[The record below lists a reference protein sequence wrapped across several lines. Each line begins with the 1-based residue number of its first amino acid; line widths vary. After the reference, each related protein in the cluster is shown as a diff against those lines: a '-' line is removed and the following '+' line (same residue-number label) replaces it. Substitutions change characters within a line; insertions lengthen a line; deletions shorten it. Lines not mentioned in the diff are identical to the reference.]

1 MKGDF
6 GGERMA
12 VGRRTVLGGGLAVPS
27 LDTVSRHENR
37 TRAMSAE
44 ELGFDPTLKKKKK
57 SKDVVAASADSEA
70 SKGNDD
76 DLFSGL
82 KKKKKKSKDTEAAK
96 AEDDLTESFE
106 GLKLKK
112 KKKKKASADIDEF
125 EKQLQ
130 EAGIDESAVAESAA
144 KSDLIPYSQ
153 LLDRFY
159 GILKEKN
166 PELAGGQQQRLKIP
180 PPEVLRDGNKK
191 TVFANVQQIAQVLQR
206 NPSHLIQY
214 LFAELGTSGSID
226 GEQRLIIKGRFQAKN
241 IEGVLRRYI
250 QEYVICRTCKSM
262 NTELK
267 REAANRL
274 HFIVCKACGSTK
286 SVTSIRTGFTA
297 NVGAMKKKK

>member
-1 MKGDF
+1 
-6 GGERMA
+6 
-12 VGRRTVLGGGLAVPS
+12 
-27 LDTVSRHENR
+27 
-37 TRAMSAE
+37 MSAE
-44 ELGFDPTLKKKKK
+44 ELGFDPSIKKKKK
-57 SKDVVAASADSEA
+57 SKDVAPVSVDSETTTVA
-70 SKGNDD
+70 STEDD

-82 KKKKKKSKDTEAAK
+82 KKKKKKSKDKKDTSEEPSADVT
-96 AEDDLTESFE
+96 DDLSESFE
-106 GLKLKK
+106 GMKLKK
-112 KKKKKASADIDEF
+112 KKKKKVVAADIDEF

-130 EAGIDESAVAESAA
+130 DAGIDESIVNETSK

-166 PELAGGQQQRLKIP
+166 PELAGGQQQKLKIP

-191 TVFANVQQIAQVLQR
+191 TIFANVQQISQVLQR

-226 GEQRLIIKGRFQAKN
+226 GEQRLIIKGRFQSKN

-297 NVGAMKKKK
+297 NVGAMKKKRV

>member
-1 MKGDF
+1 
-6 GGERMA
+6 
-12 VGRRTVLGGGLAVPS
+12 
-27 LDTVSRHENR
+27 
-37 TRAMSAE
+37 MSAE
-44 ELGFDPTLKKKKK
+44 ELGFDPSLKKKKK
-57 SKDVVAASADSEA
+57 SKDVSEEVDTSAQSATGE
-70 SKGNDD
+70 D
-76 DLFSGL
+76 DLFAGL
-82 KKKKKKSKDTEAAK
+82 KKKKKKSKDKKEES
-96 AEDDLTESFE
+96 AETADTVDDLSESFE
-106 GLKLKK
+106 GMKLKK
-112 KKKKKASADIDEF
+112 KKKKKTTSSEVDDF

-130 EAGIDESAVAESAA
+130 EAGVDESITETSTNKAN
-144 KSDLIPYSQ
+144 LIPYSQ

-180 PPEVLRDGNKK
+180 PPEVLRDGSKK
-191 TVFANVQQIAQVLQR
+191 TLFANVQQIAQVLQR

-226 GEQRLIIKGRFQAKN
+226 GEQRLIIKGRFQPKN